1 LEPVVTNRYRAQ
13 PIIRH
18 PARRLAVAPG
28 GSRGRVHR
36 RHALTSG
43 RSRAEPVEGSAFFR
57 GLLVAI
63 PVGLALWALLLW
75 VVVRLLL

>member
-1 LEPVVTNRYRAQ
+1 MANRYRAQ

-18 PARRLAVAPG
+18 PARHWAVALG
-28 GSRGRVHR
+28 GASARVHR
-36 RHALTSG
+36 RHLRHLPTSD

-63 PVGLALWALLLW
+63 PAGLALWALLLW
-75 VVVRLLL
+75 IVVRLLL